1 MRSENASFDS
11 YAFDDIEHGAHLK
24 IDHSIT
30 CKESSMLNLISQP
43 IEKLQAMRAESAA
56 KEDFA
61 YYDAINSARQWEN
74 QAAVTRRLERAIEY
88 LNVPETEHTSN
99 KWVKGKDNYDYSKI
113 SNRVYTMSYRIYE
126 RSSWRSDAKKYD
138 VNWFIY
144 TNSPKEHSN
153 IQIAGQERV
162 CNSREEAEKYI
173 QGRIKAYSH
182 LFSEISPPIPKEHE
196 KPFMVYG
203 QLLPGYVTEE
213 MQAARK
219 AQETEQTKKASIRE
233 QLNSLKAQEK
243 PTPQKQPKTRSEPEL

>member
-126 RSSWRSDAKKYD
+126 RSSWRSDAKSMMLIGLYIPTARK
-138 VNWFIY
+138 NTAIY
-144 TNSPKEHSN
+144 RLQGKKEY
-153 IQIAGQERV
+153 V
-162 CNSREEAEKYI
+162 TAEKKPRNTYKAELRHI
-173 QGRIKAYSH
+173 RIYFLKYPRPFQRNTKSLLWCTVSFCPDMLRRKCRRH
-182 LFSEISPPIPKEHE
+182 GKHR
-196 KPFMVYG
+196 KPSR
-203 QLLPGYVTEE
+203 L
-213 MQAARK
+213 
-219 AQETEQTKKASIRE
+219 KKPLSV
-233 QLNSLKAQEK
+233 S
-243 PTPQKQPKTRSEPEL
+243 S